1 MMSDASAGG
10 ADRRGADHVFDP
22 RALEGA
28 EAARED
34 GPERVTE
41 IGLRP
46 SSLDEFV
53 GQDGVVENLRTHL
66 GAAKGRGEPPDH
78 LLFCGPP
85 GLGKTSLARIV
96 AEELGSELHSTS
108 GPALDKPKDLLGLL
122 TSLKRGDVFF
132 IDEIH
137 RIPIGVEEYLYTAME
152 DFRVEMTLDSG
163 PHARVLPIFVEP
175 FTLVGAT
182 TREGL
187 LTGPFRS
194 RFGLVQ
200 RLSPYP
206 STDLERILDR
216 AARILGVGLDPEGAR
231 LLAERSRGTP
241 RIAGRFLKRARDWAQ
256 MEGAS
261 HIDTALAGKALA
273 QMGVDE
279 RGLEDMDRRILHC
292 LADHAPRPAALKT
305 LAAVVGET
313 EDTIEDVFE
322 PHLLR
327 CGYVQKTPRGRVV
340 TAAGL
345 EAVGRDGRAL
355 EDGAGTAP
363 LFDA

>member
-1 MMSDASAGG
+1 M
-10 ADRRGADHVFDP
+10 
-22 RALEGA
+22 
-28 EAARED
+28 
-34 GPERVTE
+34 
-41 IGLRP
+41 
-46 SSLDEFV
+46 
-53 GQDGVVENLRTHL
+53 
-66 GAAKGRGEPPDH
+66 
-78 LLFCGPP
+78 
-85 GLGKTSLARIV
+85 

-261 HIDTALAGKALA
+261 HIDAALAGKALA

-279 RGLEDMDRRILHC
+279 RGLEEMDRRILHC

-345 EAVGRDGRAL
+345 EAVGRDARAL
-355 EDGAGTAP
+355 QDGAGAAP

>member
-1 MMSDASAGG
+1 M
-10 ADRRGADHVFDP
+10 FDP

-28 EAARED
+28 EAAPEE

-216 AARILGVGLDPEGAR
+216 AARILGIGLDPEGAR

-261 HIDTALAGKALA
+261 HIDAALASKALA

-279 RGLEDMDRRILHC
+279 RGLEEMDRRILHC
-292 LADHAPRPAALKT
+292 LADHAPRAAALKT

-340 TAAGL
+340 TATGL
-345 EAVGRDGRAL
+345 EAIGRDAGAL
-355 EDGAGTAP
+355 QDGAGTAP